1 MFRYYNANSKN
12 NFINDCVIRAVS
24 TIEGKTWD
32 ETYIELSTL
41 ARNKGLLLD
50 DVNFVRPLL
59 DSKYKRACYNK
70 GTIGEFARSHPTGKY
85 LLTTKGHITSLI
97 DGNIID
103 TWDCRNRILEC
114 AWQVK

>member
-24 TIEGKTWD
+24 TVEEKTWN
-32 ETYIELSTL
+32 ETYKELSIL
-41 ARNKGLLLD
+41 AMKKGLLLD

-59 DSKYKRACYNK
+59 DSKYKRTCSNNE
-70 GTIGEFARSHPTGKY
+70 TIGQFADKHKKGKY

-97 DGNIID
+97 DGNIVD
-103 TWDCRNRILEC
+103 TWDCRNKVLEC
-114 AWQVK
+114 AWKVE